1 MSNNTSTATCILY
14 LQYSKHPLSRILI
27 KLTEELECE
36 EMNADVGRGV
46 DQTVVAVPQLR
57 RVTRDLGVLNNL
69 DIVASHNLWYK
80 SIQ

>member
-1 MSNNTSTATCILY
+1 M
-14 LQYSKHPLSRILI
+14 

-57 RVTRDLGVLNNL
+57 RVTRDLRVLNNL
-69 DIVASHNLWYK
+69 DIVTSPTFWYK
-80 SIQ
+80 RIQ

>member
-1 MSNNTSTATCILY
+1 M
-14 LQYSKHPLSRILI
+14 

-57 RVTRDLGVLNNL
+57 RVTRDLRVLNNL
-69 DIVASHNLWYK
+69 DIGSSPYLVLYVQEVVTRLKILNRT
-80 SIQ
+80 IQPIEFI

>member
-1 MSNNTSTATCILY
+1 M
-14 LQYSKHPLSRILI
+14 

-57 RVTRDLGVLNNL
+57 RVTRDLRVLNNL
-69 DIVASHNLWYK
+69 DIGSSPYLV
-80 SIQ
+80 